1 MKQVLLL
8 AFILSVNALL
18 AQTQPDG
25 TDVQEVIENTASQ
38 NESESFDYDAYI
50 DELEQFKKNPINL
63 NKADENTLND
73 LPLLLPAQIAS
84 LLQYITLHG
93 KLLSIYELQAV
104 PGFDLITIQRILPFV
119 MVDSD
124 ISDTKVPAK
133 KLFSKGTFTFVSRYR
148 QNIEKSEGYKLTEGN
163 RYLGNPFNLFIRF
176 RYNYGTKLSYG
187 FTAEKD
193 AGEEFFKGSNKQGFD
208 YYSGHFA
215 LRDFGVLKTFIAGDY
230 EVRLGQGLM
239 IWSGFGVRKSPAVMN
254 IRKQGIK
261 LRPYTS
267 LNEFN
272 FMRGAAFTIGKKGW
286 EFTAFGSFKQLDAN
300 SPALS
305 ADTSIN
311 VDEAFSSF
319 NETGFH
325 RTQREI
331 DGRNSLLTLTAGG
344 NLSYNRRSWH
354 VGVNGLY
361 NKFFGTYLPA
371 IQPYSQYNLQNNW
384 LVNASVDY
392 RVQFRNV
399 QLFGEQAISNNAGFA
414 LLNGALVSLDAKV
427 DIAVV
432 HRYFSRNYQSL
443 FANAFAEGAR
453 PQNEHGLYVALS
465 VKPIRQ
471 VRIDVYSD
479 LYKSEWLKYLVDAPS
494 WGSDNFVQFTFTP
507 NKKMELYTRYRY
519 EFRKRNLSGNEAAFD
534 YLVNEYRQSIR
545 FNIKYKI
552 GEMFTLSNR
561 VEWSNFKNG
570 NNKAENGYM
579 IYQDVGFRKLGFPLS
594 FNARL
599 AIFKTD
605 GFNSRIYTYEN
616 DVLYSFS
623 IPALAG
629 NGLRYYLML
638 NYNITRNIEV
648 WVRFAQTNMFGTKTI
663 GSGLDE
669 INGNK
674 RSEIKAQLRLKF

>member
-8 AFILSVNALL
+8 TLSLFTCSL
-18 AQTQPDG
+18 YAQTQPDG

-38 NESESFDYDAYI
+38 NESESFDYDAFI

-73 LPLLLPAQIAS
+73 LPLLLPTQIGS
-84 LLQYITLHG
+84 LLQYISLHG
-93 KLLSIYELQAV
+93 KLISIYELQAV
-104 PGFDLITIQRILPFV
+104 PGFDLVTIQRILPYV

-124 ISDTKVPAK
+124 LSETKIPIK
-133 KLFSKGTFTFVSRYR
+133 KLFSKGTFTFVSRYK
-148 QNIEKSEGYKLTEGN
+148 QTIEKSEGYQLSEGN
-163 RYLGNPFNLFIRF
+163 RYLGKPFNLFLRF
-176 RYNYGTKLSYG
+176 RYNYGTRLSYG

-215 LRDFGVLKTFIAGDY
+215 IRDFSVLKTFIAGDY

-239 IWSGFGVRKSPAVMN
+239 VWSGFGVRKSPSVLN

-267 LNEFN
+267 LNESN
-272 FMRGAAFTIGKKGW
+272 FMRGAAFTVGKKGF
-286 EFTAFGSFKQLDAN
+286 EFTAFGSFKQLDATAT
-300 SPALS
+300 ALN

-311 VDEAFSSF
+311 TEEAFSSF
-319 NETGFH
+319 NESGYH
-325 RTQREI
+325 RTPNEI
-331 DGRNSLLTLTAGG
+331 EGRNSLLTLTAGG
-344 NLSYNRRSWH
+344 NFSYNQRSWH

-361 NKFFGTYLPA
+361 NKFFGTYLPTL
-371 IQPYSQYNLQNNW
+371 QPYSQYNLRQNW
-384 LVNASVDY
+384 LVNASIDY

-443 FANAFAEGAR
+443 FANALAEGSR

-471 VRIDVYSD
+471 IRIDVYSD
-479 LYKSEWLKYLVDAPS
+479 LYKSDWLKYLVDAPS
-494 WGSDNFVQFTFTP
+494 WGSDNFLQLTFTP
-507 NKKMELYTRYRY
+507 NKKMELYARYRY

-534 YLVNEYRQSIR
+534 YLDNEYRQSLR

-552 GEMFTLSNR
+552 GELFTLANR

-579 IYQDVGFRKLGFPLS
+579 IYQDIGFRKLGFPLS
-594 FNARL
+594 LNARL

-605 GFNSRIYTYEN
+605 GFFSRIYTYEN

-623 IPALAG
+623 IPALSG

-648 WVRFAQTNMFGTKTI
+648 WVRFAQTNLFGVKTI
-663 GSGLDE
+663 GSSLDE

-674 RSEIKAQLRLKF
+674 RSEIKAQIRFKF